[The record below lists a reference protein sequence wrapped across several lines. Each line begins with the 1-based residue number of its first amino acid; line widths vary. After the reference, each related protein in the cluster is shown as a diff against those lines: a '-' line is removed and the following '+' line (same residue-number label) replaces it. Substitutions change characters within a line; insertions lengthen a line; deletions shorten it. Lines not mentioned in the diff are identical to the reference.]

1 MPILAFGDT
10 HLTKDPIRIITVSNF
25 LDYIIEYC
33 KRNNIKHVVN
43 LGDLLDRPEMKSDAF
58 VPIFRKLKELADI
71 VDFYSIIGNHEIKDK
86 EGNDTLVETFGS
98 FGHFIQSSE
107 TINIDGTDYD
117 FLSYTDDPTKIP
129 NKGRVLFGHLEVEGF
144 YYNPLRKI
152 EGGLFQPEMFDQ
164 YDLIVSG
171 HLHHEQHRSNFE
183 FVGSPYPTRRDEGG
197 KKNYFAVIDGNNC
210 RLEEYNEGVDYIKIQ
225 AENFNENIDYSNKI
239 VDVEI
244 TTKIENFVKLRNILI
259 QKGALEINPIFIKNE
274 IVDEG
279 EHKVDTNE
287 GVVKSAAKYLQE
299 VKTDGI
305 NNDKLLSCFK
315 EVLRRVKDA

>member
-1 MPILAFGDT
+1 MILAFGDT

-25 LDYIIEYC
+25 LDYIIDYC
-33 KRNNIKHVVN
+33 KKHNIKHVVN

-58 VPIFRKLKELADI
+58 VPIFRKLKELSSIANL
-71 VDFYSIIGNHEIKDK
+71 YSIIGNHEIKDK

-98 FGHFIQSSE
+98 FGKFIKSSE

-129 NKGRVLFGHLEVEGF
+129 NKGRVLFGHLEIEGF
-144 YYNPLRKI
+144 YYNPNRKI
-152 EGGLFQPEMFDQ
+152 EEGLFRSEMFDQ
-164 YDLIVSG
+164 YSLVVSG
-171 HLHHEQHRSNFE
+171 HLHHEQHRGIFE

-197 KKNYFAVIDGNNC
+197 KQNYFAIIDGETC
-210 RLEEYNEGVDYIKIQ
+210 KLEEYNEGVDYIKIK

-244 TTKIENFVKLRNILI
+244 TTKVENFVKLRDILL
-259 QKGALEINPIFIKNE
+259 KRGALEINPIFIKEE
-274 IVDEG
+274 IVDEA

-287 GVVKSAAKYLQE
+287 GVVKSAAKYLQDIKSE
-299 VKTDGI
+299 GI
-305 NNDKLLSCFK
+305 DNDKLLSCFK
-315 EVLRRVKDA
+315 EILQRI